1 MKIILALFIAFTISF
16 SIFYVTFSNF
26 DSIQLTDDEILFY
39 ENVLK
44 NEKKIFILGSS
55 ETQSINATHVQ
66 IDTSK
71 YIDHH
76 FVYNLAKASDSPDK
90 RIYSLEL
97 ISNSKPVLVLY
108 GIGLLDVKKNP
119 DGGFGTLIIQDSH
132 SNIENLLPVPKEII
146 NDVFLENIGFN
157 NLRLNFLE
165 NPKFVILNQIRELTN
180 ENKISSLKQQI
191 ISDNIPFI
199 KFDTEQLK
207 LATTKV
213 DGSTIK
219 SCPQS
224 IIFEKYAKDKK
235 INSLVE
241 IIEKLKINNIKV
253 IIFTTPIHEN
263 CLDSIG
269 NETMNEFEAIVNEIG
284 ENTNTDIYFLHDNYR
299 NYDSWVD
306 GSHLTFSN
314 SFLYSNDVA
323 EIIIQALK

>member
-1 MKIILALFIAFTISF
+1 M
-16 SIFYVTFSNF
+16 TFSNF
-26 DSIQLTDDEILFY
+26 ASIPLTDDEILFY

-55 ETQSINATHVQ
+55 ETQSINATHVE

-76 FVYNLAKASDSPDK
+76 FVYNLAKGSDSPDK

-97 ISNSKPVLVLY
+97 ISNSKPILVLY
-108 GIGLLDVKKNP
+108 GIGLRDVEKIP
-119 DGGFGTLIIQDSH
+119 DGGFNTAISYDPH
-132 SNIENLLPVPKEII
+132 SDIENLLPVPKEII
-146 NDVFLENIGFN
+146 NDIFLENIGFN

-165 NPKFVILNQIRELTN
+165 NPKFILLNQIRELTN
-180 ENKISSLKQQI
+180 ENKIPSLKQKI

-199 KFDTEQLK
+199 KFDTKQLK

-219 SCPQS
+219 NCPQS
-224 IIFEKYAKDKK
+224 IIFEKYAKDMK

-253 IIFTTPIHEN
+253 IIFTTPVHEN

-306 GSHLTFSN
+306 GSHLTFLN